1 MTPYWLSL
9 KVLLVVMHSR
19 VNSWLLLE
27 KLEPRRK
34 GREMALWGG
43 RFSEEPAVVVFA
55 LSRSVHFDWRL
66 APYDLRSSL
75 AHLAVLESSG
85 LLTPEVSGKIRTAL
99 RELTEEVRTGV
110 FTYNDSDEDV
120 HSALERGLTEKL
132 GEIGGSL
139 RAGRSRNDQVATDLR
154 LYAIDAMLETAEMI
168 IHLQQAL
175 VEKAHEYADAAAV
188 GFTHMQQAQPVL
200 FGHELAKHVH
210 AFNRDLDRIDD
221 WLVRTSVSPLGSGAL
236 AGSSLPLSPEATA
249 TALGFKKS
257 AGNSIDGVSDRDFVA
272 EALFITSMVGV
283 HLSRIGE
290 EWCIWATTEF
300 GWAKVSDSY
309 STGSS
314 IMPQKKNPDM
324 AELARGKA
332 GRLVG
337 NLTGVLT
344 MLKGLPFAY
353 NRDLQEDKEPLFDSF
368 DTLALVLPAVAGMV
382 ATTEFD
388 RAKMAAAAP
397 TGYSLATEIADF
409 LVRAH
414 IPFAT
419 AHEAAGKCVALAEKN
434 EIALHEI
441 SDEQFVAIHPSLTPE
456 IRDVLT
462 VQGALNSRTTYGGT
476 APTALGRQLAILK
489 SEVSA
494 FEANFSAKSKAF
506 SGMMSA

>member
-1 MTPYWLSL
+1 
-9 KVLLVVMHSR
+9 
-19 VNSWLLLE
+19 
-27 KLEPRRK
+27 
-34 GREMALWGG
+34 
-43 RFSEEPAVVVFA
+43 
-55 LSRSVHFDWRL
+55 
-66 APYDLRSSL
+66 
-75 AHLAVLESSG
+75 LESSG
-85 LLTPEVSGKIRTAL
+85 LLTSEVAGKIRGGL
-99 RELTEEVRTGV
+99 LELMQEVKAGL

-154 LYAIDAMLETAEMI
+154 LYAIEAMLETAEKI

-175 VEKAHEYADAAAV
+175 VTKAAEYSDAPSV
-188 GFTHMQQAQPVL
+188 GFTHMQHAQPVL

-221 WLVRTSVSPLGSGAL
+221 WLTRTSVSPLGSGAL

-257 AGNSIDGVSDRDFVA
+257 ASNSIDAVADRDFVA
-272 EALFITSMVGV
+272 EALFIISMVGV

-332 GRLVG
+332 GRLIG
-337 NLTGVLT
+337 NLTSVLT

-368 DTLALVLPAVAGMV
+368 DTLALVIPAVAGMV

-419 AHEAAGKCVALAEKN
+419 AHEVAGKCVALAEKN
-434 EIALHEI
+434 QIALAEI
-441 SDEQFVAIHPSLTPE
+441 SDAQFIAIHPALTPD
-456 IRDVLT
+456 IRGVLT
-462 VQGALNSRTTYGGT
+462 VEGALNSRTTYGGT
-476 APTALGRQLAILK
+476 APAALGRQLAILK

-494 FEANFSAKSKAF
+494 FEANFSAKSTAF